1 MRARHWTDD
10 ELVSK
15 VFDVA
20 PEDGHLETCP
30 ECRQRWELIRNRYE
44 SRPAAVA
51 EVPDPQWTAQ
61 RLAVRARIEGKARWM
76 GRILAPS
83 LATAL
88 VAALVGFLLLRPIPP
103 EPTTSQALPE
113 EEIMEEVFR
122 MSFSL
127 EPAAIEPV
135 RSLFEE
141 QP

>member
-1 MRARHWTDD
+1 
-10 ELVSK
+10 
-15 VFDVA
+15 
-20 PEDGHLETCP
+20 
-30 ECRQRWELIRNRYE
+30 
-44 SRPAAVA
+44 
-51 EVPDPQWTAQ
+51 
-61 RLAVRARIEGKARWM
+61 M

-88 VAALVGFLLLRPIPP
+88 VAALVGFLLLRPVPP